1 MARLVE
7 GFEIQGGGGEAAYT
21 ESYTVKWPI
30 CHADG
35 SHQAP

>member
-7 GFEIQGGGGEAAYT
+7 GFEIQGGGEAAYT